1 MKEILDFR
9 TIFQYGEWFK
19 IKIENVRSNV
29 HKNPY
34 PFILHKWFVIPIVKQ
49 HFDRNHEYTN
59 SQTYS
64 LKALRDKGH
73 VVTDISESIDFKKKR
88 KLRFDECH

>member
-34 PFILHKWFVIPIVKQ
+34 PFILHKWFVIPIP
-49 HFDRNHEYTN
+49 
-59 SQTYS
+59 
-64 LKALRDKGH
+64 KATPLWSKPR
-73 VVTDISESIDFKKKR
+73 IYEFANLFIESPTR
-88 KLRFDECH
+88 

>member
-29 HKNPY
+29 HKNISIY
-34 PFILHKWFVIPIVKQ
+34 PAQVICNSYRKAALWSKPRIYEFANLFI
-49 HFDRNHEYTN
+49 
-59 SQTYS
+59 
-64 LKALRDKGH
+64 
-73 VVTDISESIDFKKKR
+73 ESPTR
-88 KLRFDECH
+88 